1 VKLFIFKIL
10 NYRELQKA
18 LGLDLAEMIDLSKK
32 NLHTEV
38 YTLDELCKLLET
50 TKEEIILNSLSQN
63 TSDCN
68 KNIKLLF
75 FELFVFVLYFINL
88 NSKRVSTLQKNSARI
103 F

>member
-1 VKLFIFKIL
+1 MKLFIFKIL

-38 YTLDELCKLLET
+38 YTLDELFKLLET

-68 KNIKLLF
+68 KNI
-75 FELFVFVLYFINL
+75 
-88 NSKRVSTLQKNSARI
+88 
-103 F
+103 